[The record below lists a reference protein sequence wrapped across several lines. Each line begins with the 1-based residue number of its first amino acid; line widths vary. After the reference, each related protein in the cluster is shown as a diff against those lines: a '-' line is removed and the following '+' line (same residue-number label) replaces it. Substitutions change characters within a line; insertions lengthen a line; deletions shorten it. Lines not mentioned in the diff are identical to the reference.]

1 MNAYV
6 YSLSFSTLSQLAAH
20 HRDAQT
26 RLQGHA
32 DYDLARAEINM
43 NQAERTMQTKLLR
56 QKQCRC
62 ANLTTMRE
70 SNYKIC

>member
-1 MNAYV
+1 MNA
-6 YSLSFSTLSQLAAH
+6 TLSQLAAH

-43 NQAERTMQTKLLR
+43 NQAERTMQTK
-56 QKQCRC
+56 
-62 ANLTTMRE
+62 
-70 SNYKIC
+70 